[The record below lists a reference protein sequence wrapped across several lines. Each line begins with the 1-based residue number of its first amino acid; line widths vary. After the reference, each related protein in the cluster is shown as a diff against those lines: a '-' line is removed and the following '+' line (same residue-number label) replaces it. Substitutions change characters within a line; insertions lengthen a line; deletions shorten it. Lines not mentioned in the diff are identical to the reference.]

1 MVIVNHR
8 FFYFVKIMDCSAD
21 INISDKY
28 GWLTPLGNLTA
39 QIYWFALLQ
48 VTISFFLMKKEDFP
62 K

>member
-1 MVIVNHR
+1 
-8 FFYFVKIMDCSAD
+8 MDCSAD

-28 GWLTPLGNLTA
+28 GWLTPLGNFTA

-48 VTISFFLMKKEDFP
+48 ATISFLLMKKEDFP